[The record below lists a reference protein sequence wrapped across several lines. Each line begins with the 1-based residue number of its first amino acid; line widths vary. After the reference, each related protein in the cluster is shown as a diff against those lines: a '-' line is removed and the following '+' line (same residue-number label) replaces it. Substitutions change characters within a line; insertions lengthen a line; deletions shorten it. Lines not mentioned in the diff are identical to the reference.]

1 MAKCISIQSFLVVA
15 AKGIVTGIARGAKN
29 RFDSNNAKLSYHTGV
44 TILMNNQMQEPK
56 LAKPGAGLP
65 IIEWAMARY
74 VIMPKLFKT
83 TTREKALSL
92 FTNESKKIVELIKE
106 LDSSKLAER
115 RLVPRLRGLEDS
127 SRYWSIAMAMEH
139 LIIVSDLM
147 REAVVQL
154 SNGNTKL
161 PNVGTADVKPSKD
174 VDAAEII
181 NRFETMSSR
190 FIEDASKAD
199 LDAHPRAT
207 HAHPWFGP
215 LNAHQWLVMGGVH
228 ENIHR
233 VQIQKIIK
241 LL

>member
-1 MAKCISIQSFLVVA
+1 
-15 AKGIVTGIARGAKN
+15 
-29 RFDSNNAKLSYHTGV
+29 
-44 TILMNNQMQEPK
+44 MNEQTSEPK

-65 IIEWAMARY
+65 VIEWAMARY
-74 VIMPKLFKT
+74 IVMPKLFKT
-83 TTREKALSL
+83 TTKEKALSL
-92 FTNESKKIVELIKE
+92 FSHESKKIIALIKDLE
-106 LDSSKLAER
+106 SSKLAER

-127 SRYWSIAMAMEH
+127 SRYWSIAMTMEH
-139 LIIVSDLM
+139 VIIVSDLM

-161 PNVGTADVKPSKD
+161 PNVGTADVKPSRD
-174 VDAAEII
+174 VDAAETI
-181 NRFETMSSR
+181 NRFETMSQR
-190 FIEDASKAD
+190 FIEDASNAN
-199 LDAHPRAT
+199 LDAHPQAT

-215 LNAHQWLVMGGVH
+215 LNAHKWLVMGGVH

>member
-1 MAKCISIQSFLVVA
+1 
-15 AKGIVTGIARGAKN
+15 
-29 RFDSNNAKLSYHTGV
+29 
-44 TILMNNQMQEPK
+44 MNDKTDEPK

-65 IIEWAMARY
+65 LIEWAMARY

-83 TTREKALSL
+83 TTKEKAISL
-92 FTNESKKIVELIKE
+92 FTDESEKIVGLMKD
-106 LDSSKLAER
+106 LDCSKLTER

-139 LIIVSDLM
+139 LIIVSNLM
-147 REAVVQL
+147 REAFVQL
-154 SNGNTKL
+154 SNGNTQL
-161 PNVGTADVKPSKD
+161 PKIGTADVKPSTD
-174 VDAAEII
+174 VDSAEII
-181 NRFETMSSR
+181 NKFETMAR
-190 FIEDASKAD
+190 HFIEDASNSN

-228 ENIHR
+228 ESIHR

>member
-1 MAKCISIQSFLVVA
+1 MSQQIS
-15 AKGIVTGIARGAKN
+15 
-29 RFDSNNAKLSYHTGV
+29 
-44 TILMNNQMQEPK
+44 EPK

-65 IIEWAMARY
+65 TIEWAMARY
-74 VIMPKLFKT
+74 IILPKLFKT
-83 TTREKALSL
+83 TPKEKAISL
-92 FTNESKKIVELIKE
+92 FSHESKKIIGLVKE
-106 LDSSKLAER
+106 LDGSNLAER

-139 LIIVSDLM
+139 VIIVSDLM
-147 REAVVQL
+147 REAIVQL

-161 PNVGTADVKPSKD
+161 PNVRTADVKPSGE
-174 VDAAEII
+174 VNAAEII
-181 NRFETMSSR
+181 NRFETMTR
-190 FIEDASKAD
+190 GFIEDASNAN
-199 LDAHPRAT
+199 LDAYPRAT

-215 LNAHQWLVMGGVH
+215 LTAHQWLVMGGVH